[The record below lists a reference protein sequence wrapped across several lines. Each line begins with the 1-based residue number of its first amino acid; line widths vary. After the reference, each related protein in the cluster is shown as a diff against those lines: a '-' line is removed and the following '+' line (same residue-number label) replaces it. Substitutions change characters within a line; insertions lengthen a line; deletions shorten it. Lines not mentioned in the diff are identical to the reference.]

1 MKEDDLYQKT
11 PGNMIFSV
19 YMGRRYGRDIAFLS
33 KKKTKMPRKNT
44 PRVTSRASPKKMIF
58 ILDSL

>member
-19 YMGRRYGRDIAFLS
+19 YVGRRYGRDIAFLS
-33 KKKTKMPRKNT
+33 KKKQRCPEK
-44 PRVTSRASPKKMIF
+44 IH
-58 ILDSL
+58 LG